1 MPPLFYVVLRNSVQ
15 ERGLWCTELTFGAK
29 SGLLVYARR
38 FQRHSVQKTGIYG
51 TEGKFG
57 AKKRLLVYGGDIRY
71 RREPPAAPDA
81 ASKAQKQP
89 PAAPNASSVRGT
101 VSARRRANIKEGD
114 QKVFCSP
121 SYGLP
126 NPRRLTSATP
136 IRGISRLRCG
146 PFGTF
151 GSPLL
156 IYGMFF
162 TLRPIRP

>member
-1 MPPLFYVVLRNSVQ
+1 MSFCEIRYRRGASGVRNM
-15 ERGLWCTELTFGAK
+15 
-29 SGLLVYARR
+29 
-38 FQRHSVQKTGIYG
+38 HSVQKAGSWCTRGVFKGTRCKKQASTVPKGNSVLKKGFWCTEVIFGTG
-51 TEGKFG
+51 ES
-57 AKKRLLVYGGDIRY
+57 LLVHRTQLQK
-71 RREPPAAPDA
+71 RET
-81 ASKAQKQP
+81 ASCCTGRSFKSAKT
-89 PAAPNASSVRGT
+89 A
-101 VSARRRANIKEGD
+101 SARRRANIKEGD

-156 IYGMFF
+156 IWYVF